1 MAKPVLLTVDDD
13 PGVSRAIERDL
24 RRRYGAQFRVLRAES
39 GEQGLDL
46 LNKLKLRDDR
56 VALLLADQRM
66 PRMTGVEFL
75 HRAIEV
81 FPQAKRAL
89 LTAYADTEA
98 AIRAINEV
106 DLDHYLRKPWDP
118 PEEILYPVVSDLLAA
133 WEADAPPETE
143 DVRIIG
149 QRVLAG
155 SHVLRDLLARND
167 ISYRWHDVEDAE
179 AVRLLGAAGIERPR
193 LPVAV
198 LKDGTVL
205 EDPAPLALAEA
216 LGLQTRAEHT
226 LYDLV
231 VVGGGPAGLAASVY
245 GASEGLRTLMV
256 EREAPGGQAGQSSLI
271 ENYLGFPNGLS
282 GRDLARRASA
292 QVRRFGAEVLAVQ
305 SVEGLEDKGAGKA
318 LRLSDGAELR
328 AHSVVIATGVAYRT
342 LDAPGLDGF
351 TGAGVFYG
359 AAMTEA
365 ATCQDQHVVVVGG
378 ANSAGQAAMYFATNG
393 VGRVTML
400 IRGHSLEKGMSQY
413 LVDRIAAQEN
423 IEVRLGTR
431 VAEAHGD
438 GRLQAVTVRRQ
449 WPDGVVEERLDPIAA
464 MFIFIGAQPQ
474 TDWLDGQVE
483 RDERGFILSGPDL
496 LADGHRPPGW
506 KLERDP
512 FLLETSVPG
521 VFVAGD
527 VRHGSVKRV
536 ASSVGEGAMAVRF
549 VHEHLAGR

>member
-24 RRRYGAQFRVLRAES
+24 RRRFGSDFRVLRAES

-75 HRAIEV
+75 ERAIEV
-81 FPQAKRAL
+81 YPEAKRAL

-98 AIRAINEV
+98 AIKAINDV
-106 DLDHYLRKPWDP
+106 ALDHYLRKPWDP
-118 PEEILYPVVSDLLAA
+118 PEEQLYPVVGDLLAA
-133 WEADAPPETE
+133 WVADAPPETE
-143 DVRIIG
+143 DVRLIG
-149 QRVLAG
+149 HRFLAE
-155 SHVLRDLLARND
+155 SYALRDLLARND
-167 ISYRWHDVEDAE
+167 ISYRWFDVEEPE
-179 AVRLLGAAGIERPR
+179 AQRLLGAAGVPEAR
-193 LPVAV
+193 LPVAL
-198 LKDGTVL
+198 LKDGTLL
-205 EDPAPLALAEA
+205 EDPTPVQMADA
-216 LGLQTRAEHT
+216 LGLQTRAERA

-231 VVGGGPAGLAASVY
+231 VIGGGPAGLGASVY

-271 ENYLGFPNGLS
+271 ENYLGFPRGLS
-282 GRDLARRASA
+282 GRELARRASA
-292 QVRRFGAEVLAVQ
+292 QARRFGVEVLAVQ
-305 SVEGLEDKGAGKA
+305 SVEHLEDSGGAKA
-318 LRLSDGAELR
+318 LRLSDGSDLR
-328 AHSVVIATGVAYRT
+328 AHAVVVATGVAYRT
-342 LDAPGLDGF
+342 LDAPGVHDF
-351 TGAGVFYG
+351 TGAGVYYG

-365 ATCQDQHVVVVGG
+365 ATCADQHVIVVGG

-393 VGRVTML
+393 VGKVSML
-400 IRGHSLEKGMSQY
+400 IRGNSLQKGMSQY
-413 LVDRIAAQEN
+413 LVDRIDAQEN

-431 VAEAHGD
+431 VLEAHGD
-438 GRLQAVTVRRQ
+438 DRLRAVTVRRQ
-449 WPDGVVEERLDPIAA
+449 WPDGAVDERLEPIAA

-474 TDWLDGQVE
+474 TAWMNGQIQ
-483 RDERGFILSGPDL
+483 RDEKGFILTGPDL
-496 LADGHRPPGW
+496 EPRGHKPPGW
-506 KLERDP
+506 KLDREP
-512 FLLETSVPG
+512 FLLESSMPG

>member
-24 RRRYGAQFRVLRAES
+24 RRRFGSDFRVLRAES

-75 HRAIEV
+75 ERAIDVYPE
-81 FPQAKRAL
+81 AKRAL

-98 AIRAINEV
+98 AIKAINDV

-118 PEEILYPVVSDLLAA
+118 PEEILYPVVADMLAA

-143 DVRIIG
+143 DVRLIG
-149 QRVLAG
+149 HRILAG
-155 SHVLRDLLARND
+155 SHALRDLLARND
-167 ISYRWHDVEDAE
+167 ISYRWLDADDAE
-179 AVRLLGAAGIERPR
+179 GNRLLSAAGVERPA
-193 LPVAV
+193 LPVAI

-216 LGLQTRAEHT
+216 LGLQTQAERS

-292 QVRRFGAEVLAVQ
+292 QVKRFKAEVLAVQ
-305 SVEGLEDKGAGKA
+305 AVEHLDDTGAAKV
-318 LRLSDGAELR
+318 LRLSGGDELR
-328 AHSVVIATGVAYRT
+328 AHAVVISTGVAYRK
-342 LDAPGLDGF
+342 LEAPGVDGF
-351 TGAGVFYG
+351 TGAGVYYG

-365 ATCQDQHVVVVGG
+365 TSCQDEHVVVVGG

-393 VGRVTML
+393 VGKVTML
-400 IRGHSLEKGMSQY
+400 IRGSSIEKGMSQY
-413 LVDRIAAQEN
+413 LVERIQAQQN

-449 WPDGVVEERLDPIAA
+449 WPEGVVDERLEPIAA

-474 TDWLDGQVE
+474 TDWLDGQVQ

-496 LADGHRPPGW
+496 LPDGHKPPGW